1 MEGRR
6 EGEGTYLDGA
16 RVGDEASVL
25 DARTRLAAEGA
36 QVGVRHHRRASQ
48 RHGEPRKRAAA
59 SAQPRELRARDVRE
73 HPLLEG
79 GGVDGDAAI
88 PRARGDVLL
97 ADDPVPPRE
106 RPQQLERSPHGT
118 AARDGDGLSADERGA
133 DAVVDVGEAALR
145 CLVVDAGE
153 GERHIG
159 GEISAERLVGGAVLK
174 RQCEKEFYDKTPSH
188 NTGHGTGA
196 HWH

>member
-6 EGEGTYLDGA
+6 EGEGIYLDGA
-16 RVGDEASVL
+16 RVGDGASVL

-153 GERHIG
+153 GERHRR
-159 GEISAERLVGGAVLK
+159 GEGDRRSGGAAVDRLSQEREGK
-174 RQCEKEFYDKTPSH
+174 RIAI
-188 NTGHGTGA
+188 N
-196 HWH
+196 

>member
-6 EGEGTYLDGA
+6 EGEGIYLDGA
-16 RVGDEASVL
+16 RVGDGASVL

-133 DAVVDVGEAALR
+133 DAVVDAGEAALR

-153 GERHIG
+153 GERHRR
-159 GEISAERLVGGAVLK
+159 GEGDWRFRRSG
-174 RQCEKEFYDKTPSH
+174 C
-188 NTGHGTGA
+188 
-196 HWH
+196 